1 MEYGMVAELG
11 ERKSKSRIGGA
22 ACSVEAL
29 EL

>member
-11 ERKSKSRIGGA
+11 ERSSQRRIGEA

-29 EL
+29 KL